1 MDILTAED
9 EEAEAQAEWEIARA
23 AELLELRLRTAV
35 GQGNAVVDVCNAG
48 LQDSDCRVLVQ
59 LLMEAEDGAQSRL
72 KVARSAQALADKAR
86 AENQHDDFEA
96 FVPEPEPD
104 EAEIAFQAASEE
116 GNLFALEEQ
125 QQASDQPTAGD
136 DEDERPLSY
145 RFTPREERSDNELGS
160 KFARVGRHASGRARI
175 LFRNAMNRH
184 TLRQKALM
192 AAAATAAVE
201 YEEGGRGC
209 TQLMLKSNDIGSR
222 GVAQICTFVRHSSGL
237 EVLALGRNPIGDTG
251 AALIGRAL
259 QHTRVL
265 KSLALQDCQI
275 GPRGM
280 RHLASGVARN
290 RSLREL
296 WLYSNLAADEGV
308 AHVAGALRTSRVE
321 SLGLESNRV
330 TAKGCETLALVLAL
344 PTCCLTWLRLQH
356 NALGD
361 AGVAAIAHALHDN
374 TSLTHLQLRDV
385 HAGSKGVAA
394 LAEALALGHPSLTRL
409 GLEENRLPS
418 DASEKLLRAVPQS
431 KLNQLSLDLDHGG
444 HYDRTQTRDEL
455 NRRLALAALT
465 RGGAKSKQSR
475 AGAEADRQAR
485 SYVGPLGVTSTF
497 GRTL

>member
-1 MDILTAED
+1 MGARDAGRMCVCVWMLRTLAVSALFVAHQPEQRRVGEGSHRRVGKRPAEQQSED
-9 EEAEAQAEWEIARA
+9 E
-23 AELLELRLRTAV
+23 
-35 GQGNAVVDVCNAG
+35 
-48 LQDSDCRVLVQ
+48 
-59 LLMEAEDGAQSRL
+59 
-72 KVARSAQALADKAR
+72 
-86 AENQHDDFEA
+86 
-96 FVPEPEPD
+96 P
-104 EAEIAFQAASEE
+104 
-116 GNLFALEEQ
+116 
-125 QQASDQPTAGD
+125 
-136 DEDERPLSY
+136 
-145 RFTPREERSDNELGS
+145 
-160 KFARVGRHASGRARI
+160 
-175 LFRNAMNRH
+175 
-184 TLRQKALM
+184 
-192 AAAATAAVE
+192 
-201 YEEGGRGC
+201 
-209 TQLMLKSNDIGSR
+209 
-222 GVAQICTFVRHSSGL
+222 
-237 EVLALGRNPIGDTG
+237 
-251 AALIGRAL
+251 
-259 QHTRVL
+259 
-265 KSLALQDCQI
+265 
-275 GPRGM
+275 
-280 RHLASGVARN
+280 
-290 RSLREL
+290 
-296 WLYSNLAADEGV
+296 NLAADEGV